1 VWWWQPD
8 PDIGYFVSG
17 AYQLLTSHDTFTAG
31 EDVDLVWHKQI
42 PSKVSIFAWR
52 LLRDR
57 LPTKENL
64 VACGILSSEA
74 HFCVSGC
81 GSIETAQHL
90 FLLAVRLGP
99 CGHLFAIG
107 LAFQRLMP
115 LLSVIIWFSSHSQL
129 EVHELVGRF
138 CSLFGL
144 QVSSVT
150 WNERNHRLFNNA
162 ASLVHLMLD
171 KVKMFSFRWLKT
183 TNVTLASYYH
193 TWWSNSLLCLGID
206 WFSLYI
212 LMFLLFW
219 YLCNTLMVLL
229 GTSCDGV
236 FPPFFIYI

>member
-1 VWWWQPD
+1 M
-8 PDIGYFVSG
+8 
-17 AYQLLTSHDTFTAG
+17 
-31 EDVDLVWHKQI
+31 WHKQI
-42 PSKVSIFAWR
+42 PSTVSIFAWH

-144 QVSSVT
+144 HAFGSRGTNEIIVCSTMQQVSCIWYWTKS
-150 WNERNHRLFNNA
+150 RCSLFDGWRRRMLLLLHIIILCGQTHCSAWAFTNN
-162 ASLVHLMLD
+162 LCIL
-171 KVKMFSFRWLKT
+171 
-183 TNVTLASYYH
+183 TLLIY
-193 TWWSNSLLCLGID
+193 
-206 WFSLYI
+206 
-212 LMFLLFW
+212 W
-219 YLCNTLMVLL
+219 YLCKLSGSYLTHLVLRIL
-229 GTSCDGV
+229 PDS
-236 FPPFFIYI
+236 FIYIYIYMYIFHFTLFKSFFFVANIWLSK